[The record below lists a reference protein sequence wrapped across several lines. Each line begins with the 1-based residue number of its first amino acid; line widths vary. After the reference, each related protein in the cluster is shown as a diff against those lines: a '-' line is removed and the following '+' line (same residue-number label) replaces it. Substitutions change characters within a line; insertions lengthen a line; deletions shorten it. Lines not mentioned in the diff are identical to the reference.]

1 MKRYVILA
9 VLVLLLIFGLF
20 AFFKAYINKEEK
32 PIKKIF
38 HNEKFKTY
46 KSGDLVK
53 FNGEEW
59 YVLYN
64 STEKD
69 NYVTLIYKGIL
80 YLEEDELSVVDYK
93 VYEASKLN
101 SYLKGKYVSS
111 LGEDK
116 LREVHGYKARLFNE
130 DDMKTLLSTNYN
142 EKDDSYEIVECPDFI
157 CLTNVFYATMIPTRE
172 GDYNTDD
179 IDAIND
185 SSFEEY
191 NVHLSYYNLSTTYEE
206 KTLDSI
212 VDDGT
217 LFLRPV
223 INVYK
228 ESLDE

>member
-1 MKRYVILA
+1 MKRYIILA

-20 AFFKAYINKEEK
+20 AFFKAYNKEDK
-32 PIKKIF
+32 PIQRIF
-38 HNEKFKTY
+38 KNEKFKTY

-53 FNGEEW
+53 FNDEEW

-64 STEKD
+64 SSEKD
-69 NYVTLIYKGIL
+69 NYVTLIYKGIV
-80 YLEEDELSVVDYK
+80 YLEDEELSNVDYK

-101 SYLKGKYVSS
+101 SYLKGDYVKQ

-130 DDMKTLLSTNYN
+130 DDMKTLLNTNYN
-142 EKDDSYEIVECPDFI
+142 EDTDSYEITDCPDFI
-157 CLTNVFYATMIPTRE
+157 CLTNVFYATMIPTKN
-172 GDYNTDD
+172 GDYETNKEDEISESD
-179 IDAIND
+179 
-185 SSFEEY
+185 EEAY
-191 NVHLSYYNLSTTYEE
+191 SVHLSYYNLSTTYEDQ
-206 KTLDSI
+206 TLESI
-212 VDDGT
+212 VDDET